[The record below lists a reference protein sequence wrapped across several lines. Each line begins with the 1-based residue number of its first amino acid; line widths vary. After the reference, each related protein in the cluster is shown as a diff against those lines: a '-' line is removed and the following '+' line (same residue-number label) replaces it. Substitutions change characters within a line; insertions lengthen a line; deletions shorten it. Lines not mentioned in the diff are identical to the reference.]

1 MPKILLVKSVTSPA
15 PFLMVT
21 PPLGLMYISSVLRQK
36 GHDIRILDM
45 RLDKLKPKEV
55 VKRFKDFKPDIVGFS
70 ALTLEANLMH
80 QVAALLK
87 KEDKRCKIIVGGPHS
102 SSYPQETL
110 SDKNIDFLVLGEGEQ
125 TAPELVEAIEY
136 NRDFK
141 NVRGIAFR
149 YNGQITLTLPR
160 PPITDLDSLPFPAW
174 DLIEMD
180 KYFQRYRWALFY
192 SYLARP
198 YMTLFTS
205 RGCPYHCIYC
215 HNIFGKAF
223 RARSPESVMAE
234 IETLINRYNIRD
246 FEILD
251 DCFNFDLPRAKRIC
265 DLIVEKRLNVKLA
278 LVNGVR
284 GDIMDEELIYKLKK
298 AGTYLIMYGVETAS
312 PCLQKFIKKYL
323 NLDKI
328 KQMISITAQLGIS
341 THGYFMLGFPTE
353 SKEEILKTI
362 KFAVQT
368 DLETATFYI
377 ANPFGGTELLKISKQ
392 LGKNVSAN
400 FDDYSYDKT
409 NLNLSEFEDKKLF
422 ALQRKAYRMFYLNR
436 KRAVQILAN
445 FDKRAL
451 LIMIPLV
458 LEMAFSKRRK
468 IPRYSLL
475 RLLR

>member
-1 MPKILLVKSVTSPA
+1 MAKILLVKTVKSPVS
-15 PFLMVT
+15 FLIVT

-45 RLDKLKPKEV
+45 RLDRLKPEEV
-55 VKRFKDFKPDIVGFS
+55 VKKFKDFKPDIVGFS
-70 ALTLEANLMH
+70 TLTLEANLMH
-80 QVAALLK
+80 RVAALLK
-87 KEDKRCKIIVGGPHS
+87 KEDQRCKIIVGGPHS
-102 SSYPQETL
+102 TSYPRETL

-125 TAPELVEAIEY
+125 TAAELIEAIEH

-141 NVRGIAFR
+141 DVRGIAFR
-149 YNGQITLTLPR
+149 YNGQLTLTPPR
-160 PPITDLDSLPFPAW
+160 MPITDLDSLPFPAW

-180 KYFQRYRWALFY
+180 KYFQCYRWALLY

-198 YMTLFTS
+198 YMPIFTS

-215 HNIFGKAF
+215 HNIFGKDF
-223 RARSPESVMAE
+223 KARSPESVIAE
-234 IETLINRYNIRD
+234 IETLIKRYNIRD

-265 DLIVEKRLNVKLA
+265 DLIVEKRLDVKLA

-298 AGTYLIMYGVETAS
+298 AGTYLIMYAIETAS
-312 PCLQKFIKKYL
+312 PHLQKFIKKYL
-323 NLDKI
+323 NLEKI
-328 KQMISITAQLGIS
+328 KQMISIAAKLGIS

-353 SKEEILKTI
+353 SKEEILQTI

-368 DLETATFYI
+368 DLETATFFI

-392 LGKNVSAN
+392 LGKKVSAN
-400 FDDYSYDKT
+400 FDDYSCDKT
-409 NLNLSEFEDKKLF
+409 NLNLSEFEDKTLF
-422 ALQRKAYRMFYLNR
+422 ALQRKAYRMFYLSR
-436 KRAVQILAN
+436 KRALQILAN

-451 LIMIPLV
+451 LRMIPV
-458 LEMAFSKRRK
+458 FLEMAFRKRRK
-468 IPRYSLL
+468 FPRDSLL